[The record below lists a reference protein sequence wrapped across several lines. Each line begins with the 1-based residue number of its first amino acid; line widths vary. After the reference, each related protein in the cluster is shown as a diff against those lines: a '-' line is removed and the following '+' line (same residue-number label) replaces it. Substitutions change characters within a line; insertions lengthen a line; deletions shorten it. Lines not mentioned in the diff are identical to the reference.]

1 VEEHA
6 RDLAAAA
13 IGKNMA
19 VGGGG
24 TALIFGLAASDF
36 AAIAGLVIALIGLC
50 IQFYYKRRA
59 DRRDVELH
67 DAQMAD
73 LRRHGTD

>member
-13 IGKNMA
+13 VGKNMA

-24 TALIFGLAASDF
+24 TAIIFGGLAISDW
-36 AAIAGLVIALIGLC
+36 AAIAGVLIAVAGLA

-59 DRRDVELH
+59 DRRDAELH
-67 DAQMAD
+67 DAEMSK
-73 LRRHGTD
+73 LRG